1 MYPPAAGGL
10 RTHRGLDE
18 PTLAAETH
26 GIRTGGTMIGKFWAY
41 MALIVGEGR
50 RAYDGRRTPLDKPA
64 ATREW
69 LTLEQC
75 RDAERVRRGTR
86 G

>member
-1 MYPPAAGGL
+1 
-10 RTHRGLDE
+10 
-18 PTLAAETH
+18 
-26 GIRTGGTMIGKFWAY
+26 MIGKFWAY
-41 MALIVGEGR
+41 LALIAGEGR
-50 RAYDGRRTPLDKPA
+50 RAYDGRRSTLHEPA

-75 RDAERVRRGTR
+75 QDAERVRRGTH